1 MKLLLLGGPRFL
13 GRAIADAALERGHEL
28 TFFNRGTTNPEL
40 YPEVERI
47 VGDRKEGL
55 DGLGGREW
63 DAVVDTC
70 GYLPRDVRASADAL
84 AESSVYC
91 FISSV
96 SVYADFSTP
105 ANEDSPVAELG
116 DLPDDEVKNESYGPL
131 KALCESAVRDVFG
144 ERALVVRPGLIVGP
158 HDPTG
163 RFTYWPH
170 RVARGGE
177 VLAPGP
183 PERPTQ
189 VIDVRDL
196 AEWTISLCEQ
206 RNSGT
211 YNATHPGVA
220 LSELLET
227 CRVVTSSD
235 ARPTWVTDE
244 FLLEHGVG
252 EWMEL
257 PLWLADPALA
267 AADRVDVRRAIGAG
281 LAFRA
286 LEETVRA
293 TLAHAETVD
302 GVGLTANRESELLA
316 TWHGPSKDYSGTPLS
331 QKLGAKPGA
340 GVVVFFTTTREELER
355 RFDSLK
361 ATLDP
366 ADGLWIAW
374 PKKAAKIDGDLTFE
388 AVQEIGLAHGLVDN
402 KSCSV
407 DERWQALRFVYRLTD
422 RP

>member
-1 MKLLLLGGPRFL
+1 MKFLLLGGPRFL
-13 GRAIADAALERGHEL
+13 GRAIVDAALERGHEL

-55 DGLGGREW
+55 DALVGREW

-70 GYLPRDVRASADAL
+70 GYLPRDVRASAEVL
-84 AESSVYC
+84 AGSSVYC
-91 FISSV
+91 FISSI

-105 ANEDSPVAELG
+105 ANEESAVGELG
-116 DLPDDEVKNESYGPL
+116 DLPDDEVTHESYGPL
-131 KALCESAVRDVFG
+131 KALCESAVRDVVG

-177 VLAPGP
+177 VMAPGP

-196 AEWTISLCEQ
+196 AEWTVALCEQ
-206 RNSGT
+206 RETGT
-211 YNATHPGVA
+211 YNATHPGVEF
-220 LSELLET
+220 SGLLET
-227 CRVVTSSD
+227 CRAVTSLD

-244 FLLEHGVG
+244 FLLEQEVG

-267 AADRVDVRRAIGAG
+267 AADRVDVRRAIDAG

-286 LEETVRA
+286 LEETIRA
-293 TLAHAETVD
+293 TLAHAKTVD
-302 GVGLTANRESELLA
+302 GVGLTVERETELLA
-316 TWHGPSKDYSGTPLS
+316 AWHGRK
-331 QKLGAKPGA
+331 
-340 GVVVFFTTTREELER
+340 
-355 RFDSLK
+355 
-361 ATLDP
+361 
-366 ADGLWIAW
+366 
-374 PKKAAKIDGDLTFE
+374 
-388 AVQEIGLAHGLVDN
+388 
-402 KSCSV
+402 
-407 DERWQALRFVYRLTD
+407 
-422 RP
+422 